1 MLATARNLYDR
12 TAADLMSHDVLVL
25 SAAMPLREAAQRLLA
40 KQVSGAPVVDA
51 AGKCVGVLSAIDVL
65 RLAHRRADATHAVAP
80 PLPIACPFQVKH
92 TNSAAREEMVC
103 TLPPGV
109 CALQVQRIGPELTE
123 STVCSAPHCVLT
135 DWQVVEVEKLP
146 TDEVRQFMTP
156 DAVTVS
162 AHTSIQELARL
173 MSRAHIHRL
182 IVVDEDE
189 QPIGIV
195 SSSNILAAVARG
207 QRG

>member
-1 MLATARNLYDR
+1 
-12 TAADLMSHDVLVL
+12 
-25 SAAMPLREAAQRLLA
+25 
-40 KQVSGAPVVDA
+40 VDA
-51 AGKCVGVLSAIDVL
+51 EGKCIGVLSAVDVL
-65 RLAHRRADATHAVAP
+65 RLAQRRADVTRPVAP
-80 PLPIACPFQVKH
+80 PLPITCPFQVKH
-92 TNSAAREEMVC
+92 TNAEGREVTVC

-109 CALQVQRIGPELTE
+109 CPLQVQQVGPELKE
-123 STVCSAPHCVLT
+123 ITVCSEPHCVLT

-156 DAVTVS
+156 DAVTVP

-189 QPIGIV
+189 RPIGIV